1 MASDFH
7 SDARTRQERIVEF
20 MVRAQGYLAAYG
32 MGDGRHRERL
42 AMLANQMGLTPAEF
56 DQAAALLLNP
66 TSSFEDEEDLVPAEP
81 VVDNWSARSRIEKLV
96 PVADLARFAQ
106 QARLV
111 MAHRSQWDQTLMV
124 TLHSLADD
132 HLIPHEVRPEL
143 FQLLRDPTYE
153 PPAEVGPPAA
163 KSVASPEAPGDVA
176 IDAEVV
182 EDDPA
187 PPPKRKKSRRSKR
200 PIPRWAGDP
209 SEPVAPPVERDFL
222 ADMAASAEQVTGG
235 TSESSGSGSPEIRP
249 DPRKPRRAPQEVYR
263 EYLAKALAEIKS
275 GRVNPRRERRLIA
288 EGTDKLGLAAV
299 LAEQLLHEAVE
310 AAGLVLVS
318 SRDQWQEDPGRRQK
332 ITRFQE
338 RAAEIIARQGGV
350 TSIARTMIAEVADE
364 LKLDQAQRDEALAQI
379 QRQADDHREEV
390 QLRQRTESFREF
402 VREKLQAV
410 EQGIVLAKLAKQL
423 TRLGS
428 DLHGLEED
436 AARRV
441 LREEATAAGLMLVS
455 EDQAKDHLTD
465 HVDDILEEEGFL
477 STEARQRVIAEGR
490 QWGLPS
496 AAILQLM
503 EDRTEK
509 LGQRQAVGRRRTNL
523 VVAALFLVGFSAI
536 GFVAYRELT
545 KPTPEPT
552 DFAAVIEPSQSSED
566 DPGRWQRQPW
576 WGEPL
581 TLDLIDLRQQDPRL
595 TTAMDRIGSDK
606 PATRARGYRELV
618 PPLVKA
624 IGTSGSE
631 HSKLVRRRVL
641 QGLYLREPDDE
652 AAAALADAMIDPLPE
667 DRDKP
672 TKPSQFRE
680 QFERVLLATWLM
692 TADGLDAAQAE
703 ATPLNAARLDSVR
716 LPLERKLGV
725 VFSAGTG
732 AAGSA
737 MGATAVGEFARIQY
751 RHLRE
756 LATRDGDQAARMH
769 LALADAAS
777 EYVTQEILIPLDAN
791 LVAEVLPR
799 LTRDFAFYRP
809 LVERTINTNQPAYL
823 LPLVDMY
830 ERGEG
835 ASADIRKELAVLFSV
850 KTGVTIDG
858 MSAEEGGRAIRRG
871 LGLHSAA
878 FDQDSRQRI
887 YLARSSSIELKP
899 AKPLQ
904 PQEALADTLSLA
916 HLATMG
922 QAAAVGGSGQRAFQK
937 LADEDPPTLSSTPE
951 EPESEAKPSTP
962 RRDPLGGQLR
972 DFVRTLP
979 KMSDARQ
986 RFSNFETISRM
997 VSDVED
1003 IDDQTADRL
1012 VEYLTMPKA
1021 RDEQTAILVNL
1032 NSFAH
1037 WPALKLALADEV
1049 ETVRRSREDLLELV
1063 SALVDGPVNL
1073 SQRGEWRTELRG
1085 ILLSATLAQLPR
1097 LEVKQTVFSPALLD
1111 NAANQ
1116 LAELYRQRGALVGLT
1131 DSGNPS
1137 EDGPAVCLGRLID
1150 QELAQLRGQQ
1160 LSETLSQQVNE
1171 ARHLRVALSAL
1182 GENEIAE
1189 TVALQRVWLRLLAI
1203 GIEAKHPSKQPDLE
1217 ELLAKLDAEDQASG
1231 DIFTQ
1236 LRVGEA
1242 ALVKLWELAVKT

>member
-7 SDARTRQERIVEF
+7 SEARTRQERIVEF

-56 DQAAALLLNP
+56 DQAAALLLAP
-66 TSSFEDEEDLVPAEP
+66 SAPIDDEEELVPAEP
-81 VVDNWSARSRIEKLV
+81 VIDNWSARSRIEKLV
-96 PVADLARFAQ
+96 PAGDLARFTQ

-111 MAHRSQWDQTLMV
+111 MAHRNQWDQTLMV

-132 HLIPHEVRPEL
+132 HLIQHEVRPEL

-153 PPAEVGPPAA
+153 PPAGAEPPAA
-163 KSVASPEAPGDVA
+163 KSAVASQAPSAGAV
-176 IDAEVV
+176 DAEVM
-182 EDDPA
+182 EDEGE
-187 PPPKRKKSRRSKR
+187 PPPQRKKSRRSKR
-200 PIPRWAGDP
+200 PIPRWADDP
-209 SEPVAPPVERDFL
+209 HNPENKPEESGFL
-222 ADMAASAEQVTGG
+222 ADMGASAEQVAGG
-235 TSESSGSGSPEIRP
+235 TADSSDP
-249 DPRKPRRAPQEVYR
+249 DSNVVQPVPRKPRRAPQDVYR
-263 EYLAKALAEIKS
+263 EYLSKALAEIKS

-318 SRDQWQEDPGRRQK
+318 SRDNWQEDPGRRKK
-332 ITRFQE
+332 ITKFQE

-364 LKLDQAQRDEALAQI
+364 LKLDQEQRDQALAQI

-402 VREKLQAV
+402 VREKLDAV
-410 EQGIVLAKLAKQL
+410 EQGIVLAKLTKQL

-428 DLHGLEED
+428 DLHGLDED
-436 AARRV
+436 TARRV
-441 LREEATAAGLMLVS
+441 LREEATQQGLLLVS

-465 HVDDILEEEGFL
+465 HIDDILTEEGFL
-477 STEARQRVIAEGR
+477 STEARQRVLAEGR

-503 EDRTEK
+503 EDRTLK
-509 LGQRQAVGRRRTNL
+509 HDQRQAIGRRRTNL
-523 VVAALFLVGFSAI
+523 VVAGLFLVGFSAI

-545 KPTPEPT
+545 KPTLEPI
-552 DFAAVIEPSQSSED
+552 DIASNVEPSQPTEE
-566 DPGRWQRQPW
+566 DPGRWHRQPW

-595 TTAMDRIGSDK
+595 TSAMDRIGSDTA
-606 PATRARGYRELV
+606 ATRARGYRELV

-624 IGTSGSE
+624 IGTSGSD

-641 QGLYLREPDDE
+641 QGLYLREPDDQ
-652 AAAALADAMIDPLPE
+652 AAAALADAMIDPLPA

-672 TKPSQFRE
+672 TTPGQFRD

-692 TADGLDAAQAE
+692 TGDGLDASQLDGAQ
-703 ATPLNAARLDSVR
+703 LDAARLDLIRV
-716 LPLERKLGV
+716 PLERKLGV

-732 AAGSA
+732 AT
-737 MGATAVGEFARIQY
+737 GAAAVGEFARIQY

-756 LATRDGDQAARMH
+756 LATRDGDEAARMH

-777 EYVTQEILIPLDAN
+777 EYVSEEILIPLDAN

-835 ASADIRKELAVLFSV
+835 ANDAIRKELAVLFSV

-878 FDQDSRQRI
+878 FDQGSRQRI
-887 YLARSSSIELKP
+887 YTTRSSKIELKP
-899 AKPLQ
+899 AKALKP
-904 PQEALADTLSLA
+904 EAALAETIALA

-922 QAAAVGGSGQRAFQK
+922 QAAAIGGSGQRAFQK

-951 EPESEAKPSTP
+951 KPEPEAKPPTP

-997 VSDVED
+997 ISDVED
-1003 IDDQTADRL
+1003 VDDQTADRL

-1021 RDEQTAILVNL
+1021 REEQTAILVNL

-1049 ETVRRSREDLLELV
+1049 ETARRSRDDLLELV
-1063 SALVDGPVNL
+1063 SALVEGPVNVA
-1073 SQRGEWRTELRG
+1073 QRGPWRTELRSV
-1085 ILLSATLAQLPR
+1085 LLSATLEQLPA
-1097 LEVKQTVFSPALLD
+1097 LEVTQSVFSPALLD
-1111 NAANQ
+1111 NAAKQ
-1116 LAELYRQRGALVGLT
+1116 LADLYRQRGALAGLP
-1131 DSGNPS
+1131 DSSN

-1160 LSETLSQQVNE
+1160 LSDSLSQQVNE

-1203 GIEAKHPSKQPDLE
+1203 SIEAKHPSKQPDLE
-1217 ELLAKLDAEDQASG
+1217 KLLAQLEAEDQASG

-1242 ALVKLWELAVKT
+1242 ALVKLWELGVKT